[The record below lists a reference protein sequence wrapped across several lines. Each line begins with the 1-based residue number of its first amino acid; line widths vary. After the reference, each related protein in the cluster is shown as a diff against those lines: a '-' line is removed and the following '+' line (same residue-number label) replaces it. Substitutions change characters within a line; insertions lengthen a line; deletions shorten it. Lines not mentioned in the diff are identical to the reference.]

1 MRLDQYIHQ
10 HTTVTDFAKKLG
22 KSRMQ
27 LHRYLR
33 GESLTK
39 RAIEEIV
46 AASGGLV
53 QPSDFFAA
61 SPSPNDEQGAAA

>member
-1 MRLDQYIHQ
+1 MNLAQYIHQ

-27 LHRYLR
+27 VHRYIR
-33 GESLTK
+33 GDNLTK

-46 AASGGLV
+46 EATGGAV
-53 QPSDFFAA
+53 QPVDFFSDAHAA
-61 SPSPNDEQGAAA
+61 SPAEVSS